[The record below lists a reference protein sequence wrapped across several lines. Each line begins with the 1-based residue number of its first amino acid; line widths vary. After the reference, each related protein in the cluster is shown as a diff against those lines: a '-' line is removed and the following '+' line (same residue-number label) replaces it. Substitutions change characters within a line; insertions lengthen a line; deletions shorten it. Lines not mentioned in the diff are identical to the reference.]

1 MRGILFID
9 LLGKVQSSLRLHLA
23 KISHGSPE
31 AMLVKPSSTS
41 PLPNEP
47 VFRLNVKFWE
57 ICSKGSCWK
66 IFCSCTALLKHEH
79 LYSHMISKEFPDPK
93 SCFFLGSGVLDLFG
107 IFVGDLKHTIYPNM
121 CIIRSIHL
129 LQVLLYRV
137 TVATRMTF
145 PQRYKNPR
153 QMVCSTTTTTYTS
166 AKTNMSPEK

>member
-1 MRGILFID
+1 
-9 LLGKVQSSLRLHLA
+9 
-23 KISHGSPE
+23 
-31 AMLVKPSSTS
+31 MLVKPSSTS

-93 SCFFLGSGVLDLFG
+93 SCFFWVLEFWICLGFLLGILNIPSIQTCVL
-107 IFVGDLKHTIYPNM
+107 
-121 CIIRSIHL
+121 SIHL

-153 QMVCSTTTTTYTS
+153 QMVCSTTTTTTTYTS

>member
-1 MRGILFID
+1 
-9 LLGKVQSSLRLHLA
+9 
-23 KISHGSPE
+23 
-31 AMLVKPSSTS
+31 MLVKPSSTS

-121 CIIRSIHL
+121 CIIHTPASGAPLPSHSSHPDDISPAV
-129 LQVLLYRV
+129 Q
-137 TVATRMTF
+137 
-145 PQRYKNPR
+145 K
-153 QMVCSTTTTTYTS
+153 S
-166 AKTNMSPEK
+166 KTNGLFNHHHHVYFRENQHVPWKIVLAKLKLLLKWSLEIGDMLAVFKGVPF